1 MAPYPVMNQSM
12 MAYPPMVSSS
22 KQMRGRSW
30 SPPAPAQKRS
40 KQEMSVEE
48 HVYSRKLKSLGVL
61 AETFVQKHSNIPPE
75 TTVIVDDLARS
86 LGVERRRVYDVVNIL
101 ESMGVVVKKSK
112 NTYLWMGMDNL
123 SISLG
128 KLQEE
133 AIRKYPDDAL
143 AFRLISDEQA
153 HTLRQHL
160 PIFDPTRNKSL
171 SRLTQNFIECFLV
184 GHKTMSL
191 PEASD
196 KIHGSVST
204 IKELAKLGGWVESD
218 EIGNDLAM
226 HKAAAKGLKTKIR
239 RLYDVSNVLF
249 HLGWIN
255 KVAPAA
261 AQSKLENDIAP
272 LLLERR
278 PQYQWNYLSAH
289 QIRQAYLEATL
300 GVSAAPVVETP
311 VPLARS
317 AHQIRQANVEDTLVE
332 ETPAPWARSDQQ
344 IRQSYLEAHLDRS
357 VAPVV
362 ETPVPQATIAPMT
375 RHISL
380 EDDGSPVNLQS
391 GMAAHHMGAA
401 RRISLDV
408 EAV

>member
-1 MAPYPVMNQSM
+1 
-12 MAYPPMVSSS
+12 
-22 KQMRGRSW
+22 
-30 SPPAPAQKRS
+30 
-40 KQEMSVEE
+40 MSVEE

-153 HTLRQHL
+153 QTLRQHL
-160 PIFDPTRNKSL
+160 PFFDPTRNKSL

-226 HKAAAKGLKTKIR
+226 HKGAAKGLKTKIR

-317 AHQIRQANVEDTLVE
+317 DHQIRQAYVEATLGVSAAPVV
-332 ETPAPWARSDQQ
+332 ETPVPWARSADQ
-344 IRQSYLEAHLDRS
+344 IRQAYVQAHMGVS
-357 VAPVV
+357 AAPVV
-362 ETPVPQATIAPMT
+362 ETPVPQATVAPMT
-375 RHISL
+375 RRISL

-408 EAV
+408 ESV